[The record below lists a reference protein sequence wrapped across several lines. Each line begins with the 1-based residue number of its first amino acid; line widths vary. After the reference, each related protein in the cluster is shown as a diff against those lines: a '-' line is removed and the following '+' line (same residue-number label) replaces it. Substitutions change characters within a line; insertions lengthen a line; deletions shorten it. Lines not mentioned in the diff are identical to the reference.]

1 MIRKVQDSD
10 FNAIADIYNYYIENT
25 IITFEETA
33 VTADEMKARFTKVSD
48 VGYPWLVYEDDGAIL
63 GYAYAGEFKSRCSYR
78 FSAET
83 SIYLDINVKGRG
95 IGRKLYA
102 ELVEKMKDT
111 NVHALIAGIAL
122 PNPESEALQASLGF
136 QKVAH
141 FKEVGFKLNTWIDVS
156 YWQCIF
162 RH

>member
-1 MIRKVQDSD
+1 MIRNVRDTD
-10 FNAIADIYNYYIENT
+10 FNVIADIYNYYIKNT

-33 VTADEMKARFTKVSD
+33 ITADEMQKRFNKVSD
-48 VGYPWLVYEDDGAIL
+48 LGYPWLVYEEDGQIL

-83 SIYLDINVKGRG
+83 SIYLDSNAKGRG
-95 IGRKLYA
+95 IGRKLYT
-102 ELVEKMKDT
+102 ELVEQMKAA

-122 PNPESEALQASLGF
+122 PNPESEALQAALGF
-136 QKVAH
+136 EKVAH

-156 YWQCIF
+156 YWQCLF
-162 RH
+162 KH